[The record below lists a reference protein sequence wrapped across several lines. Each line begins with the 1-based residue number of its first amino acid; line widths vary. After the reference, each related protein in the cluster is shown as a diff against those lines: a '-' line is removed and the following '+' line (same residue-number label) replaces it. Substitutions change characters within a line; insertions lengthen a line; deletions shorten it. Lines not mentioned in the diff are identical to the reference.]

1 MFKIVF
7 RLLITLVLVAYV
19 FIKILSVI
27 SGKDILKVYWKEILG
42 VTSLSCLLIVLF
54 YLTFALLGIS

>member
-7 RLLITLVLVAYV
+7 RLLIALTLFAYV

-27 SGKDILKVYWKEILG
+27 SGRDILKLYWKEILG
-42 VTSLSCLLIVLF
+42 VVSLSCLLIVLF
-54 YLTFALLGIS
+54 YITFALLGVS

>member
-1 MFKIVF
+1 MFKIVS
-7 RLLITLVLVAYV
+7 RLLVTLVLVAYV

-54 YLTFALLGIS
+54 YITFALLGIS

>member
-7 RLLITLVLVAYV
+7 RLLVTLVLVAYV

-54 YLTFALLGIS
+54 YITFALLGIS